1 MALKGKLPKISKVPS
16 RRNTGAK
23 NARSKK
29 SIQTSSS
36 EKRKGTKPRQLAVAI
51 IKPPSEGRRPLIEP
65 PVQRAELINID
76 TTNSNIVQQLKM
88 LARFPFGI
96 PEDSRDEAV
105 KVASRCMGEDSVM
118 VRLAGANLL
127 AKLMSVNVSVVR
139 TIATDQ
145 VQRHVSFDK
154 KDEVLASKFSAL
166 EDMTDE
172 ELDALESLSRKA
184 GGVLPIKDAS

>member
-1 MALKGKLPKISKVPS
+1 
-16 RRNTGAK
+16 
-23 NARSKK
+23 
-29 SIQTSSS
+29 
-36 EKRKGTKPRQLAVAI
+36 
-51 IKPPSEGRRPLIEP
+51 
-65 PVQRAELINID
+65 
-76 TTNSNIVQQLKM
+76 M

-96 PEDSRDEAV
+96 SEESRDEAV
-105 KVASRCMGEDSVM
+105 KVASQCMSNGDSVM
-118 VRLAGANLL
+118 VRLAGANLI

-154 KDEVLASKFSAL
+154 KDEILASKFSAL

-184 GGVLPIKDAS
+184 GGILPIKDAS